1 MVDYADLLAE
11 RFEEH
16 RDHLRAVAYRM
27 LGSLTE
33 ADDAVQESWLRLSR
47 SDSSDIENL
56 SGWLMTTVGRVC
68 LDMLRSRKL
77 RREEPLDMWVPE
89 DMVGGA
95 AGSDPEQNALLTDS
109 VGRALVVVLET
120 LTPAE
125 RLAFVLH
132 DMFAVPFTEIAPI
145 VERTPTAT
153 RQLASRARRRVEATA
168 TVPEADLTLQH
179 KVVTAFLAAAR
190 GGDFDALIA
199 MLDPN
204 IVLRADDA
212 ALELRGAR
220 DVAST
225 LAQRARGLRLA
236 LVDGVMAAA
245 WAPDDEPRRV
255 FNFVITDGKITEID
269 IVADPTQLR
278 KLDVALLSAAT
289 M

>member
-27 LGSLTE
+27 LGSSTE

-47 SDSSDIENL
+47 SDSNDIENL
-56 SGWLMTTVGRVC
+56 RGWLMTTVGRVC

-77 RREEPLDMWVPE
+77 RREEPLDMWVPD
-89 DMVGGA
+89 DMVSGM

-168 TVPEADLTLQH
+168 TVPEADLTLQY

-190 GGDFDALIA
+190 SGDFDALIA
-199 MLDPN
+199 MLDPD

-212 ALELRGAR
+212 AVELRGAR

-245 WAPDDEPRRV
+245 WAPDDEPRRI
-255 FNFVITDGKITEID
+255 FNFTISGGKIVEIE
-269 IVADPTQLR
+269 IVADPTLVG
-278 KLDVALLSAAT
+278 KLDVALLSA
-289 M
+289 